1 MSLTPATTLSQ
12 AVIQNAALLRRLAD
26 TARPIATKAAL
37 AAELGR
43 DPGNS
48 HRALKALQAEGIVD
62 GLALTDLGRRVLRGL
77 DVAEGNIAPPTLA
90 DTGPGWPPL
99 TPRWPIGQCRPN
111 PANRSIDDNDPGLH
125 DLAESIIGAGD
136 ILQPLILT
144 PVDDDGIRMI
154 LAGERRW
161 RAARILAAGGDTP
174 PALTDGLPF
183 TERAAT
189 AAEALLITI
198 VENSQRQDLTPWE
211 DARLLLQLADET
223 GWTGAELAR
232 RIGRSGPDN
241 RGGAKDV
248 QDKLKIAR
256 EATPQ
261 AIATYELT
269 GSWDALRNSVRT
281 PKPADPDQTDLE
293 THLADT
299 PAPRG
304 ERINGTT
311 TADGTTWPII
321 PDETLSPDWIGGPRA
336 EIRLTRS
343 SDDRWHVH
351 LSTEAGPPTRHY
363 QGDARG
369 VYETDPTFTTRHDAL
384 RHAAHRIRRQ
394 LGDAIN
400 NRLRDWLESILN
412 PDGDPLVVNGVR
424 QPNATRANEARVALG
439 LIARPSNSGSGRNRD
454 AEYAAAG
461 DPSDPPPHL
470 TADAAPAFSRL
481 IAAEEL
487 ILLELAIKTNTAPVA
502 IEHDAVWTDDPAGD
516 LPAFGCAVGSY
527 WLDPLWAG
535 LVTLGLA
542 RVVHRAGGTP
552 PLAGLTDRGA
562 NWLLDQL
569 DAGIP
574 SATPE
579 TLRVDAFQ
587 RAELPPVQTAHYV
600 TPWIETEAAAADITT
615 PHPDTAPDS
624 PATDADAWDRD
635 HNAIAADRALLTR
648 VTDMVA
654 GVTTPSVT
662 HRRDLLAALGFE
674 GPFGTADGRII
685 SAMPVD
691 ALQPT
696 PLAVV
701 DRAHDLPD
709 DRAQALALIVAW
721 ALNRAFNPGADQ

>member
-12 AVIQNAALLRRLAD
+12 AVIQNVALLRRLAD

-48 HRALKALQAEGIVD
+48 HRALKALQGEGIID
-62 GLALTDLGRRVLRGL
+62 GLALTDLGRRVLHGL
-77 DVAEGNIAPPTLA
+77 DVAEGNVATPTPD

-125 DLAESIIGAGD
+125 DLAESIVGAGD

-144 PVDDDGIRMI
+144 PVDDDGMRMI

-161 RAARILAAGGDTP
+161 RAARLLDSDDIRPDPLA
-174 PALTDGLPF
+174 LGLPF

-281 PKPADPDQTDLE
+281 PRPADPDQTDLE
-293 THLADT
+293 THLAETVALGSEPVVDDT
-299 PAPRG
+299 FAEVEIVR
-304 ERINGTT
+304 
-311 TADGTTWPII
+311 
-321 PDETLSPDWIGGPRA
+321 SDWTRQPKA
-336 EIRLTRS
+336 EIRLSRS
-343 SDDRWHVH
+343 SADRWHVS
-351 LSTEAGPPTRHY
+351 LSTANGGTSGVLG
-363 QGDARG
+363 QADAYG
-369 VYETDPTFTTRHDAL
+369 AQPGQPTFTSRHDAL
-384 RHAAHRIRRQ
+384 RHAAFRIRQQ
-394 LGDAIN
+394 LGAHMDR
-400 NRLRDWLESILN
+400 RLRDWLESILN

-439 LIARPSNSGSGRNRD
+439 LIARPSNSGSSRNRD

-461 DPSDPPPHL
+461 DPSDPPPHH
-470 TADAAPAFSRL
+470 TADAGRPFSRL
-481 IAAEEL
+481 DAGEDL
-487 ILLELAIKTNTAPVA
+487 ILLELAIKTTAAPVA
-502 IEHDAVWTDDPAGD
+502 IEPDAVWTDDPAGD

-527 WLDPLWAG
+527 WLDPFWPG
-535 LVTLGLA
+535 LVALGMA

-552 PLAGLTDRGA
+552 PLAGLTDLGA

-574 SATPE
+574 NATPQ
-579 TLRVDAFQ
+579 TLRDQACY
-587 RAELPPVQTAHYV
+587 RDGLSPVQPPHYV
-600 TPWIETEAAAADITT
+600 IPWIETEAAAPDTGA

-624 PATDADAWDRD
+624 PVTDADAWGRD
-635 HNAIAADRALLTR
+635 HNAIVADRALAAR

-654 GVTTPSVT
+654 GTTTPSVT

-674 GPFGTADGRII
+674 GPFGTDDGRVI
-685 SAMPVD
+685 SALPVD

-709 DRAQALALIVAW
+709 DRAAALGLIIAW